1 MEQNFFDLMWLCLA
15 MTGTLMLPI
24 VVGLIVVLRERE

>member
-1 MEQNFFDLMWLCLA
+1 MEQNFSDLLWLSLV
-15 MTGTLMLPI
+15 MTGTLVLPI

>member
-1 MEQNFFDLMWLCLA
+1 MEQNFSDLLWLFLA
-15 MTGTLMLPI
+15 MTGTLVLPI

>member
-1 MEQNFFDLMWLCLA
+1 MEQNFSDLLWLTLA
-15 MTGTLMLPI
+15 MTGTLVLPI